1 VQTSCADAKYAQYF
15 TAFWQAV
22 MGVYSITLICS
33 LPLACSRWRSF
44 KESVAKLPPGS
55 GLKGR
60 IACMQTA
67 DWLVIQLIA
76 GIVLRLIQS
85 VLLLLHADTVLP
97 RILFEI
103 IFELCIHS
111 SLKFAHMFLEFLTL
125 LVSKLRRGTHNSPP
139 LQPGQLFALDCAGFA
154 GFVLLGC
161 LDGLWSGV
169 RSIALWWYL
178 AAVTL
183 LYLLLFKEVGKGM
196 RQVRTALTVFVYH
209 SAFLAF
215 AADSLAEQGHHHN
228 GTIDQII
235 KSCVC
240 CICTARVRSCKGV
253 VVQSVQCLL
262 YTLVL

>member
-67 DWLVIQLIA
+67 DYLVIQLLA
-76 GIVLRLIQS
+76 GILLRLIQS

-125 LVSKLRRGTHNSPP
+125 LVSKLRRGTHNSTYK
-139 LQPGQLFALDCAGFA
+139 LLLPGQLFALDCAGFA

-169 RSIALWWYL
+169 RGIALWWYL

-196 RQVRTALTVFVYH
+196 RQVCTTSKLFPTAVHFCHVLQKVLLNNCT
-209 SAFLAF
+209 
-215 AADSLAEQGHHHN
+215 
-228 GTIDQII
+228 TIMVLSI
-235 KSCVC
+235 K
-240 CICTARVRSCKGV
+240 
-253 VVQSVQCLL
+253 
-262 YTLVL
+262 